1 MTTPRVSVLIPT
13 YRYARYLAEAV
24 DSVLAQDFGDFE
36 LIISDDCSGDGSRE
50 IMEACAARDPRIRIH
65 IHEANI
71 GMVQNWNWCLSQA
84 RGDFVK
90 YVFGDDRLARPD
102 ALIKMVTM
110 LVMNP
115 DATLAVSARELMD
128 EHSEPAGRMDTFGAP
143 GLHSAAETMFRCLA
157 EGNIIGEPTSVMFR
171 RAAAARGF
179 SLAYAQLVDL
189 EMWLHLLEQGAL
201 SYTAQ
206 PLCAFRRHPL
216 QQTEANKKTLTDK
229 NEYLRLVLDYGR
241 SPLLAERDVRGIEFR
256 RLYESRR
263 FLHDQAVAAVR
274 PQLMQR
280 LGRPAYCA
288 RWLLRKLANPFSALA
303 KWAGRRT
310 VAADAA
316 SESHERN

>member
-24 DSVLAQDFGDFE
+24 DSILAQDFGDFE
-36 LIISDDCSGDGSRE
+36 LLISDDCSGDGSRE

-65 IHEANI
+65 IHAANI

-102 ALIKMVTM
+102 ALMKMVTM

-115 DATLAVSARELMD
+115 DAALAVSARELID
-128 EHSEPAGRMDTFGAP
+128 EHSKPAGRADTFGAP
-143 GLHSAAETMFRCLA
+143 GLHSAAGTMFRCLA
-157 EGNIIGEPTSVMFR
+157 EGNIIGEPTAVMFR

-179 SLAYAQLVDL
+179 SLAYGQLVDL
-189 EMWLHLLEQGAL
+189 EMWLHLLEHGAL

-216 QQTEANKKTLTDK
+216 QQTESNKKKLTDK
-229 NEYLRLVLDYGR
+229 NEYLRLMLDYGR
-241 SPLLAERDVRGIEFR
+241 SPRLAGRDVRKIEFH

-288 RWLLRKLANPFSALA
+288 RWLLRKMTNPFSSIAKLA
-303 KWAGRRT
+303 SREKISA
-310 VAADAA
+310 
-316 SESHERN
+316 H